1 MVVECIKKNQ
11 NYWVWKTWQGFYWC
25 GCAGTCEVGWW
36 CHCQWRRSAFFE
48 TSFIF
53 WINLWVV
60 VFWSTD
66 GFFCK
71 STRLKHAE
79 GWRRNTCN
87 DIQGKL
93 FSVFTR
99 GVQKQRNERT
109 QLDLGFLGFGG
120 YLPAVQDSPNV
131 RGYQNAAAAADKR
144 WCRWRCWSIGE
155 WTFWKRR
162 IWEGSVHLQD
172 LPFAKVPAIS
182 AIPSYQRKCFF
193 CLLWSRIWCFRLHI

>member
-1 MVVECIKKNQ
+1 MIFFQNRRLVAFKTDRQRRRRRRNISMVVECIKKNQ

-93 FSVFTR
+93 FSVFS
-99 GVQKQRNERT
+99 
-109 QLDLGFLGFGG
+109 F
-120 YLPAVQDSPNV
+120 
-131 RGYQNAAAAADKR
+131 
-144 WCRWRCWSIGE
+144 
-155 WTFWKRR
+155 
-162 IWEGSVHLQD
+162 
-172 LPFAKVPAIS
+172 
-182 AIPSYQRKCFF
+182 YQRSTETEKCEDSVG
-193 CLLWSRIWCFRLHI
+193 LRVFRVWGIFACSTR